1 MVQENKGIIRKVKK
15 GNRRIRRIIPFLAP
29 FFFAHFSLPAGS
41 NNHDTKTQKT
51 HLSAATSEA
60 IRFAAFQVD
69 VYKLYEEIGLE
80 QSGLSLDVFNEALL
94 GYINLKA
101 QGQLSDKKL
110 LTVVDF
116 NKPSTE
122 KRLWVI
128 DLAAKKV
135 LFNSLVAHGKNSG
148 DNIAQEFDNTVS
160 SEKSSLG
167 FYVTQNIYY
176 GKHGKSLKLVGKD
189 KDFNT
194 NALERCVVMHGADY
208 VSDNFIAQHG
218 RLGRSQGCPA
228 LPMENYSKIID
239 EVKDKTCLFIHADK
253 KDYNS
258 DYLDAESALAYYTQS
273 GNTII

>member
-1 MVQENKGIIRKVKK
+1 MGQENKAIIRKVKK

-29 FFFAHFSLPAGS
+29 FFFAHFPLPAGS
-41 NNHDTKTQKT
+41 YKAKSGNT
-51 HLSAATSEA
+51 HISAATAEA
-60 IRFAAFQVD
+60 LRFAAFQVD

-80 QSGLSLDVFNEALL
+80 NSGLPLNVFNDALL
-94 GYINLKA
+94 GFLNLKA
-101 QGQLSDKKL
+101 QGQLSDKNL

-116 NKPSTE
+116 DKPSTE

-128 DLAAKKV
+128 DLGSKKV

-148 DNIAQEFDNTVS
+148 ENLAENFDNTIS

-167 FYVTQNIYY
+167 FYVTQDIYM
-176 GKHGKSLKLVGKD
+176 GKHGTSLKLVGLD

-208 VSDNFIAQHG
+208 VSDAFITQHG

-228 LPMENYSKIID
+228 LPMENHKQII
-239 EVKDKTCLFIHADK
+239 EVVKGKTCLFIHASK

-258 DYLDAESALAYYTQS
+258 DYLDAESALAYYS
-273 GNTII
+273 SKGNTII

>member
-1 MVQENKGIIRKVKK
+1 MVQEKKAIIRKVKK
-15 GNRRIRRIIPFLAP
+15 GNRRVRRVIPFLAP
-29 FFFAHFSLPAGS
+29 FFFAHYSLPAGS
-41 NNHDTKTQKT
+41 YDTEATKT
-51 HLSAATSEA
+51 HLSAATNEA

-69 VYKLYEEIGLE
+69 VFKIYEEIGLE

-94 GYINLKA
+94 GYLNLKA

-148 DNIAQEFDNTVS
+148 ANIAEKFDNTIS

-167 FYVTQNIYY
+167 FYVTQDIYQ
-176 GKHGKSLKLVGKD
+176 GKHGKSLKLVGMD

-208 VSDNFIAQHG
+208 VSDAFIAQHG

-228 LPMENYSKIID
+228 LPMENHSQIIE
-239 EVKDKTCLFIHADK
+239 EVKGKTCLFIHADK
-253 KDYNS
+253 KEYNS
-258 DYLDAESALAYYTQS
+258 DYLDAESALAYYAQS
-273 GNTII
+273 GNSII

>member
-1 MVQENKGIIRKVKK
+1 MEQEKKDIIRKVKK

-29 FFFAHFSLPAGS
+29 FFFAHFPLPAGS
-41 NNHDTKTQKT
+41 YKTKSENT
-51 HLSAATSEA
+51 HISGATAEA
-60 IRFAAFQVD
+60 LRFAAFQVD

-80 QSGLSLDVFNEALL
+80 KSGLTLDVFNDALL
-94 GYINLKA
+94 GYLNLKA

-128 DLAAKKV
+128 DLADKKV

-148 DNIAQEFDNTVS
+148 ENLAEQFDNTVN

-167 FYVTQNIYY
+167 FYVTQDIYM
-176 GKHGKSLKLVGKD
+176 GKHGTSLKLVGMD
-189 KDFNT
+189 ENFNT

-208 VSDNFIAQHG
+208 VSDAFITQHG

-228 LPMENYSKIID
+228 LPMENHRQVI
-239 EVKDKTCLFIHADK
+239 EAVKGKTCLFIHANK
-253 KDYNS
+253 KEFNS
-258 DYLDAESALAYYTQS
+258 DYLDAETALAYYTS
-273 GNTII
+273 VGNTLI

>member
-1 MVQENKGIIRKVKK
+1 MIQENTGIIRKVKK

-41 NNHDTKTQKT
+41 NNSKAEKTQ
-51 HLSAATSEA
+51 LSAATSEA

-69 VYKLYEEIGLE
+69 VFQIYEEIGLE

-94 GYINLKA
+94 GYLNLKA

-148 DNIAQEFDNTVS
+148 ANIAEEFDNTVS

-167 FYVTQNIYY
+167 FYVTQDIYQ
-176 GKHGKSLKLVGKD
+176 GKHGKSLKLVGMD
-189 KDFNT
+189 EDFNT

-208 VSDNFIAQHG
+208 VSDAFIAQNG

-228 LPMENYSKIID
+228 LPMENHSQIIE
-239 EVKDKTCLFIHADK
+239 EVKGKTCLFIHADK

-258 DYLDAESALAYYTQS
+258 DYLDAETALSYYTQS

>member
-1 MVQENKGIIRKVKK
+1 MQQENKAIIRKVKK

-29 FFFAHFSLPAGS
+29 FFFAHFPLPAGS
-41 NNHDTKTQKT
+41 YGAKSEQIN
-51 HLSAATSEA
+51 LSAATSEA
-60 IRFAAFQVD
+60 LRFAAFQVD

-80 QSGLSLDVFNEALL
+80 QSGLTLDVFNEALV
-94 GYINLKA
+94 GYLNLKA

-148 DNIAQEFDNTVS
+148 ANIAEEFDNTVN

-167 FYVTQNIYY
+167 FYVTQEVYR
-176 GKHGKSLKLVGKD
+176 GKHGKSLKLVGMD

-208 VSDNFIAQHG
+208 VSDSFISQHG

-228 LPMENYSKIID
+228 LPMENHAQIID
-239 EVKDKTCLFIHADK
+239 EVKGKTCLFIHSDK
-253 KDYNS
+253 KEYNS
-258 DYLDAESALAYYTQS
+258 DYLDADTALAHYAAA
-273 GNTII
+273 GNAII

>member
-1 MVQENKGIIRKVKK
+1 MEQENKAIIRKVKK

-29 FFFAHFSLPAGS
+29 FFFAHFSLPAGNTDAKS
-41 NNHDTKTQKT
+41 QQTK
-51 HLSAATSEA
+51 LSSATAEA
-60 IRFAAFQVD
+60 MRFAAFQVD

-80 QSGLSLDVFNEALL
+80 NSGLSLDVFNEALL
-94 GYINLKA
+94 GYINLKG

-116 NKPSTE
+116 NKPSTQ

-128 DLAAKKV
+128 DLAEKKV

-148 DNIAQEFDNTVS
+148 ADKAEVFDNAVN

-167 FYVTQNIYY
+167 FFVTQDIYN
-176 GKHGKSLKLVGKD
+176 GKHGKSLKLVGMD
-189 KDFNT
+189 EEFNA
-194 NALERCVVMHGADY
+194 NALERCVVIHGADY
-208 VSDNFIAQHG
+208 VSEDFIAQHG

-228 LPMENYSKIID
+228 LPMENHAQIID
-239 EVKDKTCLFIHADK
+239 AVKDKTCLFIHADK

-258 DYLDAESALAYYTQS
+258 DYLNAETALSYYANANNS
-273 GNTII
+273 II